1 MSTRANYARKRGVV
15 RPSEQLGD
23 RLASLRVLLVCGSG
37 GVGKTSIA
45 AAIALDEAMRG
56 RRVCVLTIDPAKRL
70 AQAMG
75 LNKLEDRERKVAL
88 PSGAEAGGML
98 HALMLDPKTAFDRLV
113 TETATTDAERE
124 RILGN
129 RIYQQISSASTGI
142 QEYMALERLYELDR
156 GGKYDLIV
164 VDTPP
169 ASHARELLESPARML
184 RFLEGRS
191 LRWFLRPSAK
201 VGRLG
206 LKALG
211 GSNGPIMNVMQR
223 ITGADMLRDTS
234 EFLESLQGIYGVVSD
249 RFKVVERMFA
259 DDATGF
265 LAVTSP
271 ERESVAEAV
280 NFWELLA
287 SRRFGFVGTVV
298 NRVEPAAPSRLA
310 TLDELTEQPGID
322 ASLAARLQA
331 AQIDH
336 SALAGRDRL
345 RLDELGEATGGALTV
360 AVPRLAR
367 MVNDLDGLRTLAPP
381 LYGRGETPPST

>member
-1 MSTRANYARKRGVV
+1 MSRSSPKARRNDVQH
-15 RPSEQLGD
+15 RLGD
-23 RLASLRVLLVCGSG
+23 RLASVRVLLVCGSG

-56 RRVCVLTIDPAKRL
+56 RRVCVLTIDPARRL

-75 LNKLEDRERKVAL
+75 LDKLEDRERPVTL
-88 PSGAEAGGML
+88 PDGAEAGGSL

-113 TETATTDAERE
+113 TETSTTDAERE

-129 RIYQQISSASTGI
+129 RIYQQISGASTGI

-169 ASHARELLESPARML
+169 ASHARELLESPKRML

-201 VGRLG
+201 VGRIG

-211 GSNGPIMNVMQR
+211 GSNGPIMNVLQR
-223 ITGADMLRDTS
+223 ITGAEMLRDTS

-259 DDATGF
+259 DEATGF

-271 ERESVAEAV
+271 ERESVNEAV
-280 NFWELLA
+280 NFWELLEA
-287 SRRFGFVGTVV
+287 RRFRFVGTIV
-298 NRVEPAAPSRLA
+298 NRVEPDAPD
-310 TLDELTEQPGID
+310 TLSSLEALEAIEGID
-322 ASLAARLQA
+322 ESLAARLGA
-331 AQIDH
+331 AQVDH
-336 SALAGRDRL
+336 AALAGRDQV
-345 RLDELGEATGGALTV
+345 RLDELADATGDALTV
-360 AVPRLAR
+360 SVPRLAR

-381 LYGRGETPPST
+381 LYS